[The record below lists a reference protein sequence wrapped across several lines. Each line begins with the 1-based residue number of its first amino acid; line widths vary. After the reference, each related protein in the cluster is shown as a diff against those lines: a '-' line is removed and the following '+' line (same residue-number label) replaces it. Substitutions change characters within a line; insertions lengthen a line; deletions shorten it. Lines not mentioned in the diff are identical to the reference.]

1 MEQETDA
8 DVGPARDKSKP
19 RGELDAAYARS
30 AHGTFA
36 CDAAVDVPLTKF
48 RQGIYLLTTLIQLRT
63 SFPPP
68 PSRPDT
74 EADIGVV
81 NLFSTLPE
89 YQVFG
94 ALFDSSLLVTA
105 GVSAV
110 VRWFS
115 HRINSVGVVDS

>member
-1 MEQETDA
+1 MLLMLAQLMVRHLPFPCA
-8 DVGPARDKSKP
+8 
-19 RGELDAAYARS
+19 
-30 AHGTFA
+30 TF
-36 CDAAVDVPLTKF
+36 LTHMHA
-48 RQGIYLLTTLIQLRT
+48 QGIYLLTTLIQLRT

-94 ALFDSSLLVTA
+94 SLFDGSFLLTA
-105 GVSAV
+105 AVSAV

-115 HRINSVGVVDS
+115 HRINSVGVMDSS